1 MDFLPNIGTLAGTEG
16 VASGPLWMKKK
27 SFQSVNWMYT
37 MYVILYIFLEKYM
50 IFKLAYPRF
59 VNKNVSY
66 FRIKHNKLISLF
78 QMTPILIEIFEKLN
92 KIFKSDYW

>member
-1 MDFLPNIGTLAGTEG
+1 
-16 VASGPLWMKKK
+16 
-27 SFQSVNWMYT
+27 
-37 MYVILYIFLEKYM
+37 M
-50 IFKLAYPRF
+50 IFKLAYTRF

-66 FRIKHNKLISLF
+66 FPIIHSKLISLF